1 MNIGRMDIGQ
11 TDVGKTDTGQT
22 VKRSAPITQTA
33 TNGVVAS
40 LARVSKRYGEVQA
53 LKEVSLEVRAGE
65 IVAVLGPNGAGKT
78 TAVSLMLGLLAPTRG
93 TARLFGG
100 DPRAASSRTRVGAM
114 LQISGVPETLRVREH
129 LELFSSYYP
138 QPLALEEVVRVAGLT
153 GLERRAYGALSGGQK
168 RRLHFALALCGDPDL
183 LFLDEPTAGLDAAA
197 RRAFWEQIRD
207 FVGRGKTAVLTT
219 HYLEEADALA
229 DRIVVIS
236 GGELIAAGTP
246 AAIKAGVAGRRVRCV
261 TRLRRDEVAGL
272 PGVSAAAYNGAALTL
287 LVTEAEPVVREL
299 LRRDPDLRGLE
310 VSDASLEEAFFA
322 LTETR
327 EKVSA

>member
-22 VKRSAPITQTA
+22 AKRSAPITQTA

-40 LARVSKRYGEVQA
+40 LARVSKRYGKVQA

-93 TARLFGG
+93 TVRLFGG

-197 RRAFWEQIRD
+197 RRAFWKQIRD

-246 AAIKAGVAGRRVRCV
+246 AAIKAGTAGRRVRCV

-272 PGVSAAAYNGAALTL
+272 PGVSAAAHDGAALTL
-287 LVTEAEPVVREL
+287 LVAEAEPVVREL